1 MRQPNEE
8 NAVTEELLYRLNNR
22 VALITLNRP
31 ERLNAM
37 TKGMMQTLVALLAEC
52 AIDDAIG
59 CVVLTGAGRA
69 FCAGG
74 DVQVQ
79 AATAARGSTETPEHR
94 TDALRASME
103 ASRLLHEMPKP
114 TIAMLNG
121 VAAGAGMSLALAC
134 DLRVAGRSARMT
146 TAFAKV
152 GLSGDYGGT
161 WFLTQ
166 LVGTARAREL
176 YFTSDVLDANRIEAL
191 GLANRVVADEE
202 LEQEALTLAERLANG
217 PSVALR
223 YMKRNLN
230 VAEHGDLAAGLD
242 SEAFGMLRCRAS
254 EDHKEASRAFVE
266 KRLPVFKGY

>member
-1 MRQPNEE
+1 MAAEG
-8 NAVTEELLYRLNNR
+8 
-22 VALITLNRP
+22 
-31 ERLNAM
+31 
-37 TKGMMQTLVALLAEC
+37 TK
-52 AIDDAIG
+52 
-59 CVVLTGAGRA
+59 
-69 FCAGG
+69 
-74 DVQVQ
+74 
-79 AATAARGSTETPEHR
+79 ETPER
-94 TDALRASME
+94 RSDLLRASME

-134 DLRVAGRSARMT
+134 DLRIAGRNARMT

-176 YFTSDVLDANRIEAL
+176 YFLSDVLDAARIEAL

-202 LEQEALTLAERLANG
+202 LAAETMALAERLANG

-230 VAEHGDLAAGLD
+230 VAESGGLAAGSGQRGLRD
-242 SEAFGMLRCRAS
+242 AAQPCQRGPQGGGAGLCGEAFAGVPGAVR
-254 EDHKEASRAFVE
+254 
-266 KRLPVFKGY
+266 